1 MNQDLGG
8 DMSLYCDGDR
18 CKTKD
23 MTIFYC
29 EDCYLSLQNENEGLR
44 EEIASLRE
52 ELRNTEQA

>member
-1 MNQDLGG
+1 
-8 DMSLYCDGDR
+8 MSLYCDGDR